1 MSRSPADAFAPGA
14 DMLRA
19 EQAVAALLGAVEC
32 SLDTERVP
40 LMAGRGRI
48 LAEALVSGLTVPPH
62 DNSAVDGYAVNSA
75 DLSAEA
81 EMRLPVVARITAG
94 HPSARSVPRG
104 SAARIFTGG
113 VLPAG
118 IDTVVPQEVCR
129 AEGGAEGGAEEGA
142 ASGEVVLPAGVKR
155 GANTRRAGEDV
166 RTGDVVVAAGT
177 RLRPQEIGLAA
188 AVGSTGL
195 TVYRRLRAAV
205 FSTGDEIRDPGTP
218 AGAGCIYD
226 SNRYTVAALLEA
238 LGAEVTDLGIL
249 PDRFE
254 AVRDGLDAAARA
266 HDLIVTSGGVSVGEE
281 DHVKQVVA
289 GLGSLHLW
297 RIAVRPGRPLAVGSV
312 RGVPFVG
319 LPGNP
324 VAAMATFLM
333 IVRPMVL
340 KLMGVAPGTPSSRPV
355 AMRVRA
361 GFAFRKRAG
370 RREWLRG
377 RVVPGADGFPVVE
390 RFPVEGSGIL
400 TSMVWAGG
408 IVDLPEDLAGVAQGD
423 LVDFVAF
430 SELLA

>member
-1 MSRSPADAFAPGA
+1 MSRSPADCFAPDA

-19 EQAVAALLGAVEC
+19 EQAVAALVGAVEC
-32 SLDTERVP
+32 GLGTERVP

-75 DLSAEA
+75 DLSADA

-94 HPSARSVPRG
+94 HPSAEGVPRG
-104 SAARIFTGG
+104 AAARIFTGG

-118 IDTVVPQEVCR
+118 VDTVVPQEACR
-129 AEGGAEGGAEEGA
+129 VEA
-142 ASGEVVLPAGVKR
+142 GEVVLPAGVKH

-166 RTGDVVVAAGT
+166 RAGDVVVAAGT

-226 SNRYTVAALLEA
+226 SNRDAVAALLEA

-254 AVRDGLDAAARA
+254 AVRDGLDAAARK
-266 HDLIVTSGGVSVGEE
+266 HDLIVTSGGVSTGEE
-281 DHVKQVVA
+281 DHVKQVVEA
-289 GLGSLHLW
+289 LGGLHLW
-297 RIAVRPGRPLAVGSV
+297 RIAVRPGRPLAVGIV

-333 IVRPMVL
+333 VVRPMLL
-340 KLMGVAPGTPSSRPV
+340 KLMGAKPMGAASGPSSSRPV
-355 AMRVRA
+355 PVRARA
-361 GFAFRKRAG
+361 GFAFRKRVG

-377 RVVPGADGFPVVE
+377 RLAPGADGFPIVE

-408 IVDLPEDLAGVAQGD
+408 IVDLPEGLAGVAKGD
-423 LVDFVAF
+423 FVDFLPF